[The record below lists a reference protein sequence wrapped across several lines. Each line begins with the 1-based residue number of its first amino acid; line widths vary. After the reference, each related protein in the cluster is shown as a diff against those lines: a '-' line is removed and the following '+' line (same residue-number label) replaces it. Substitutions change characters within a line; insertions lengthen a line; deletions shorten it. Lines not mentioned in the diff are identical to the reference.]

1 MQMDRLMKPA
11 EAASVLDIPLR
22 ALHRL
27 CRLGDIAY
35 VRINNKEKRFTDSH
49 LEEYVQRRTESAR
62 VIAHEPRAPSWRR
75 PSSPRARG
83 SQEASVE
90 DFLEKM
96 KDL

>member
-11 EAASVLDIPLR
+11 EAARVLDIPLR

-27 CRLGDIAY
+27 CRQGDIAY
-35 VRINNKEKRFTDSH
+35 VRINSKEKRFMESH
-49 LEEYVQRRTESAR
+49 LEEYVQRRTQSAR
-62 VIAHEPRAPSWRR
+62 GISLEPPVPTRRR
-75 PSSPRARG
+75 PCSPGATEY
-83 SQEASVE
+83 QEASVK